1 VFAIEVVKGLTRRV
15 VVLRFPDT
23 KLFEQAIFILSDGAR
38 KTGVSAD
45 EVVREAQA
53 VARRYAP
60 SAAGRP
66 AAKSR
71 LWPLALGL
79 LLGALM
85 TAAVWLIWFTPG

>member
-53 VARRYAP
+53 VARRYTP
-60 SAAGRP
+60 SSAGRP
-66 AAKSR
+66 AKSR

-85 TAAVWLIWFTPG
+85 SAAVWLIWFIPG